1 MPLTLTPLTT
11 YRADLEAPQVVGNG
25 PYGLRQIFVATGGK
39 ATGERLS
46 GVLRP
51 GGGDWL
57 LVGADGYG
65 RLDVRGTIETD
76 DGALL
81 YVSYFGVLELSD
93 RAMQALPQGPATDY
107 GELRFMTQ
115 PRFETGDPRYAWL
128 NTAVCVAEGR
138 LLPGPAVEYRV
149 YEVEVAMV

>member
-1 MPLTLTPLTT
+1 MPLTLSLLTT
-11 YRADLEAPQVVGNG
+11 YRADLEPPQAVGAG
-25 PYGLRQIFVATGGK
+25 PYGMRQILVVKGGRATGD
-39 ATGERLS
+39 RLS

-57 LVGADGYG
+57 LGGPDGYG
-65 RLDVRGTIETD
+65 RLDVRNTLETD

-81 YVSYFGVLELSD
+81 YLSYSGVLELSD
-93 RAMQALPQGPATDY
+93 RAMQALTEGLATEY
-107 GELRFMTQ
+107 GELRFLTQ
-115 PRFETGDPRYAWL
+115 PRFETGDERYAWL

-149 YEVEVAMV
+149 YEVEVATD

>member
-1 MPLTLTPLTT
+1 MSLTLNPLTT
-11 YRADLEAPQVVGNG
+11 YRADLEAPQVVGPG
-25 PYGLRQIFVATGGK
+25 PYGLRQIFVATGGT

-65 RLDVRGTIETD
+65 RLDVRATIETD

-81 YVSYFGVLELSD
+81 YVSYSGVLELSD
-93 RAMQALPQGPATDY
+93 RAMQALTQGPATDF
-107 GELRFMTQ
+107 GELRFMTT

-149 YEVEVAMV
+149 YEVGAARG